1 MNRLQTS
8 VQTSSHLNRTSSTK
22 CANHTNRMERKLQ
35 IIHPGGWAVG
45 NQPLATLLGSCITV
59 CLHDPDLAIGG
70 MNHFMLP
77 QRDTS
82 APDTDD
88 LLRGDFAMEVLVN
101 ALMKRGAQKS
111 RLQAKMFGGGKVVA
125 ALKQPIGERNAE
137 FAQEWLQREDI
148 PLLAIDVG
156 GPWSRKVIYE
166 PENGTAW
173 CKRFAH
179 NLSQSDE
186 IMREEAA
193 YAQRLTTP
201 IKETGMKRVE
211 LF

>member
-1 MNRLQTS
+1 MTMP
-8 VQTSSHLNRTSSTK
+8 SSRTSTSTR
-22 CANHTNRMERKLQ
+22 HMERSAQ
-35 IIHPGGWAVG
+35 IIHPGAWAVG
-45 NQPLATLLGSCITV
+45 NQPLATLLGSCITA
-59 CLHDPDLAIGG
+59 CLHDPKLAIGG

-77 QRDTS
+77 QRGNGGT
-82 APDTDD
+82 ALDTDD

-111 RLQAKMFGGGKVVA
+111 RLQAKIFGGGKVVA

-137 FAQEWLQREDI
+137 FAREWLVREGI
-148 PLLAIDVG
+148 QLLAIDVG

-166 PENGTAW
+166 PNNGTAW

-186 IMREEAA
+186 IARSEAA
-193 YAQRLTTP
+193 YAQRLQAP
-201 IKETGMKRVE
+201 VRESESGHKRIE